1 MADRIVLHN
10 MAFMGRHGWYEH
22 EQLTPQ
28 RFEVDLELS
37 LDLTPAAR
45 DDDLERTV
53 DYGRVFQTVREI
65 VEARSFK
72 LLEALADAI
81 AEDVLTG
88 FGLVDRV
95 VVRVRKPDV
104 ELGGTL
110 DWAGVEVSRGR
121 TPPG

>member
-1 MADRIVLHN
+1 VADRIVLQN

-22 EQLTPQ
+22 EQRTPQ

-37 LDLTPAAR
+37 LDLAPAAQ
-45 DDDLERTV
+45 DDELDRTV
-53 DYGRVFQTVREI
+53 DYGRVFETVREI

-72 LLEALADAI
+72 LLEKLADTI
-81 AEDVLTG
+81 ATEVLRG

-104 ELGGTL
+104 ELGGRL

-121 TPPG
+121 TPTG